1 MIVGDIGNGISWW
14 LTSNCIVSRAVKDK
28 FSTKLNAP
36 YLPLLK
42 FIVDCTRKHA
52 IASTNK
58 FPQAFT
64 FLQVR
69 ILSRIY
75 FLFMKIIGKMGLIL
89 HVFPS
94 FSDLFWHVFPD
105 FSDFFLLELVAR
117 MRRRFIPSQMYREYQ
132 FMCRRNVLSHWYLR
146 WSH

>member
-1 MIVGDIGNGISWW
+1 MIVGDIGNGIIWW

-28 FSTKLNAP
+28 FPTKLDAP

-42 FIVDCTRKHA
+42 SLIVLENMGLLVLRSFRRLLPSC
-52 IASTNK
+52 K
-58 FPQAFT
+58 FGFFQES
-64 FLQVR
+64 
-69 ILSRIY
+69 LS
-75 FLFMKIIGKMGLIL
+75 MKIIGKMGLIL

-94 FSDLFWHVFPD
+94 FSDLLHVFPD
-105 FSDFFLLELVAR
+105 FSDFFLLEWVVS

-146 WSH
+146 WSQ